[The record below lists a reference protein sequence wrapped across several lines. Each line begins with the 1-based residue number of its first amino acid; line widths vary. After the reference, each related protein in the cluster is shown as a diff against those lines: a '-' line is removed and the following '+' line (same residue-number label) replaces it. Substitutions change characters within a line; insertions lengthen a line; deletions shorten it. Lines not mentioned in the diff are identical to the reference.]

1 MLLQSP
7 RFRKRKHWLMQKL
20 LEKEVKRL
28 RDKELK
34 GLFSVGAER
43 GVVVAVGLAEG
54 AEVTT
59 DEPSERSRVLR

>member
-43 GVVVAVGLAEG
+43 GVVDAGLEAA
-54 AEVTT
+54 AEVAT
-59 DEPSERSRVLR
+59 DAPSVRSRVLR

>member
-43 GVVVAVGLAEG
+43 CVVAAVGLAAV
-54 AEVTT
+54 AEVAT
-59 DEPSERSRVLR
+59 DVPSVRSRALR